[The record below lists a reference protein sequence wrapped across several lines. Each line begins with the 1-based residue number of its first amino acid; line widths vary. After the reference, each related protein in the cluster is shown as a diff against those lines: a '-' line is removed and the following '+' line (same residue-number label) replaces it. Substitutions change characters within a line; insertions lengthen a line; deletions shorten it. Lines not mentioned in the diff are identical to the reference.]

1 MAASGTPR
9 AWQPGA
15 RRAGLGALAVAAAG
29 AIAGAAYGLAT
40 PPLALYAP
48 VRLAAGWFLLVALGC
63 GAAVAIG
70 LQQPRAGLAAAVPV
84 SALAGGLVGL
94 VLALPV
100 FTDDALNAVG
110 LTNYA
115 ITQGAFAFFLLLPVV
130 FLGAS
135 LGLVAAYLWQ
145 ERRS

>member
-1 MAASGTPR
+1 
-9 AWQPGA
+9 
-15 RRAGLGALAVAAAG
+15 VAAAG

-40 PPLALYAP
+40 PPLAPYAP
-48 VRLAAGWFLLVALGC
+48 VRLAAGWFLLVALAC

-84 SALAGGLVGL
+84 SAVAAGLVGL

-100 FTDDALNAVG
+100 FTDDELNAVG

-115 ITQGAFAFFLLLPVV
+115 ITQGAFAFFVLLPVV
-130 FLGAS
+130 FCGAG
-135 LGLVAAYLWQ
+135 LGLMATYLWQ
-145 ERRS
+145 EWRS

>member
-1 MAASGTPR
+1 VAASGTP
-9 AWQPGA
+9 GA
-15 RRAGLGALAVAAAG
+15 RRRSVGRAGLGALAVAAAG
-29 AIAGAAYGLAT
+29 VIAGAAYGLAT
-40 PPLALYAP
+40 PPLAPYAP
-48 VRLAAGWFLLVALGC
+48 VRLGGGWFLLVALAC

-84 SALAGGLVGL
+84 SAVAGGLVGL
-94 VLALPV
+94 VLVLPV
-100 FTDDALNAVG
+100 FTDDELNAVG

-115 ITQGAFAFFLLLPVV
+115 MTQGAFAFFLLLPVV

-135 LGLVAAYLWQ
+135 LGLVIAYLWQ

>member
-1 MAASGTPR
+1 MAASGTR
-9 AWQPGA
+9 GASRPGV
-15 RRAGLGALAVAAAG
+15 RRVGLGALAVAAAG
-29 AIAGAAYGLAT
+29 VIAGAAYGLAT
-40 PPLALYAP
+40 PLLAPYAP
-48 VRLAAGWFLLVALGC
+48 VRLAGGWFLLVALGC